1 MLILVILLSVL
12 LVGSV
17 ALNVVW
23 FKRLTMVEVEINERD
38 EDLFEKVVEFKKMLN
53 NNIETIEKIAGY
65 DVISDEPFVR
75 RVVEAINEVH
85 ESLTMIQSELT
96 IVEENEEPS

>member
-38 EDLFEKVVEFKKMLN
+38 EDLFEK
-53 NNIETIEKIAGY
+53 I
-65 DVISDEPFVR
+65 
-75 RVVEAINEVH
+75 
-85 ESLTMIQSELT
+85 
-96 IVEENEEPS
+96 